1 MSKHAPLIIGTFL
14 LVASP
19 AYYLYGSRGHQDSQG
34 ALRVAD
40 HYLKATYA
48 RDFRKAYRWLSD
60 QDRLAKD
67 ENSYSRERGS
77 FTGFTA
83 RLAARLAGFID
94 GRPIE
99 TTATASNAAIR
110 LKLRV
115 PDPDKL
121 SAELLEWDE
130 ERLNA
135 LSFTEQSALLA
146 KIHRM
151 HATGKLPFIKAEETL
166 ALVKEKGSWKIR
178 LEPQES
184 VRVQILIKLPNGA
197 PLVVDSET
205 KDISFKP
212 GKPFNV
218 RLKVRNS
225 SATQLWASV
234 GHNVKP
240 DFLAKYMGLGNCGTF
255 VPFRLSP
262 GAMRESSDTFLVWT
276 DLPAD
281 TKQFTMIYEFKIEEL

>member
-1 MSKHAPLIIGTFL
+1 MSKHIPLIIGTFI

-19 AYYLYGSRGHQDSQG
+19 AYYLYASRGHQDSRG

-40 HYLKATYA
+40 HYIKATYA
-48 RDFRKAYRWLSD
+48 RDFRKAHRWLSD

-83 RLAARLAGFID
+83 RLAARLAEFID

-99 TTATASNAAIR
+99 TTVAASNAAIR

-115 PDPDKL
+115 PDPAKL
-121 SAELLEWDE
+121 SPELLEWDE
-130 ERLNA
+130 ERLNS
-135 LSFTEQSALLA
+135 LSSTEQSALLA

-151 HATGKLPFIKAEETL
+151 HATGKLPFTEAEETL

-178 LEPQES
+178 LGPQET

-197 PLVVDSET
+197 PLVVDSEPE
-205 KDISFKP
+205 DLSFKP
-212 GKPFNV
+212 GEPFNV

-225 SATQLWASV
+225 SAKQLWASV
-234 GHNVKP
+234 AHNVKP
-240 DFLAKYMGLGNCGTF
+240 DFMAKYMGLGNCGTF
-255 VPFRLSP
+255 IPFRLAP

-276 DLPAD
+276 DIPAG
-281 TKQFTMIYEFKIEEL
+281 TKQFTMIYEFRIEEL

>member
-1 MSKHAPLIIGTFL
+1 MSKHIGLIIGTFL

-19 AYYLYGSRGHQDSQG
+19 AYYLYASRDHQDSRG

-40 HYLKATYA
+40 KYLKATYA

-67 ENSYSRERGS
+67 ENTYSRERGS

-99 TTATASNAAIR
+99 TTVAASNAAIR

-115 PDPDKL
+115 PDPAKL
-121 SAELLEWDE
+121 SPELLGWDE
-130 ERLNA
+130 ERLNS
-135 LSFTEQSALLA
+135 LSFSEQSALLA
-146 KIHRM
+146 KIHWM
-151 HATGKLPFIKAEETL
+151 HATGKLPFTEAEETL
-166 ALVKEKGSWKIR
+166 ALIKEKGGWKIR

-197 PLVVDSET
+197 PLIVDSEP
-205 KDISFKP
+205 KDLSFKP
-212 GKPFNV
+212 GEPFNV
-218 RLKVRNS
+218 RLKVQNS
-225 SATQLWASV
+225 SAKQLWASV
-234 GHNVKP
+234 AHNVEP
-240 DFLAKYMGLGNCGTF
+240 DFMAKYMGLGNCGAF
-255 VPFRLSP
+255 IPFRLAP
-262 GAMRESSDTFLVWT
+262 KAARENNATYLIWT
-276 DLPAD
+276 DMPAD
-281 TKQFTMIYEFKIEEL
+281 TKQFTMIYEFRIEEP